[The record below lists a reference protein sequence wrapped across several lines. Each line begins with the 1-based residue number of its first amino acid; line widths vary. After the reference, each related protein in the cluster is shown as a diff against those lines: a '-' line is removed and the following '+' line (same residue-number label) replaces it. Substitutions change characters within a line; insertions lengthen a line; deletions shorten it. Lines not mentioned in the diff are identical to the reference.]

1 MERIFSKGILR
12 DFWVVHPDSEQYLKT
27 WFDTAKNANW
37 KTPNEVKQAYANA
50 SILKDSRVVFNI
62 KGNKYRLVA
71 SINYHKG
78 WLFIKFI
85 GTHVEYNKIDATT
98 IEVY

>member
-1 MERIFSKGILR
+1 MNIHNRG
-12 DFWVVHPDSEQYLKT
+12 T
-27 WFDTAKNANW
+27 
-37 KTPNEVKQAYANA
+37 
-50 SILKDSRVVFNI
+50 ILKFWKRHGDSKRSLELWYNDVRSKNWAKPNDVIADYGSADIIGNDRIVFNI

-71 SINYHKG
+71 SINYQKG

-85 GTHVEYNKIDATT
+85 GTHAEYNKIDAMT

>member
-1 MERIFSKGILR
+1 MNIHNRGTLIK
-12 DFWVVHPDSEQYLKT
+12 FWKKHGDS
-27 WFDTAKNANW
+27 KNALELWYHDVSSKRWQKPSDVIIDFSTADILN
-37 KTPNEVKQAYANA
+37 NE
-50 SILKDSRVVFNI
+50 RVVFNI

-71 SINYHKG
+71 SINYPKG

-85 GTHVEYNKIDATT
+85 GTHADYDKINAIT